1 MVICEN
7 AILGKHAKI
16 AIIQKKRKNLMAQN
30 VFFCEKMIRRYHS
43 FTFLLGKSLLPKIT
57 DNQGIIHIFIAKT

>member
-16 AIIQKKRKNLMAQN
+16 TIIQKKRKNLMAQKR
-30 VFFCEKMIRRYHS
+30 VFCEKMIRRYHS
-43 FTFLLGKSLLPKIT
+43 FTFLLGKALLPKIT
-57 DNQGIIHIFIAKT
+57 DNQGIMNIFIAKT